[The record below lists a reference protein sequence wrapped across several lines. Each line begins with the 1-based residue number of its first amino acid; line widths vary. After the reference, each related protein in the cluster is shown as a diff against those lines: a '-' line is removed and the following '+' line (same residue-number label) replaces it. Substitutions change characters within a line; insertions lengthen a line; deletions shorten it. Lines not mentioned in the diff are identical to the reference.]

1 MWLMS
6 DSEAVLFAAL
16 VALMVA
22 ALAVPPGWGH
32 RPRCRNVMPEN
43 ALALRLHHINND
55 SVWQIKGRRHVRA
68 VEVGRALVV
77 AFDPADRRDF
87 PAGVVARELSLLLM

>member
-1 MWLMS
+1 MIHRIQL
-6 DSEAVLFAAL
+6 L
-16 VALMVA
+16 
-22 ALAVPPGWGH
+22 PGQT
-32 RPRCRNVMPEN
+32 
-43 ALALRLHHINND
+43 L
-55 SVWQIKGRRHVRA
+55 RA